1 MKAEP
6 MPEPD
11 ERLRVALAVE
21 DSATRASLVRLL
33 EAAGHL
39 VVDDDSDVDVV
50 LAFGDT
56 MSTSD
61 APVVALGGP
70 DLDQAGHLPAD
81 ASPEQIDAALR
92 AAAAGLSVRPQ
103 RYQSIAP
110 LTEATLVESPHAA
123 RLTPREI
130 EVLTAISEGLGN
142 KAIAR
147 QLSISLHTV
156 KFHIESIFRKLEVRT
171 RAEAVAR
178 GLQRLQL

>member
-1 MKAEP
+1 

-11 ERLRVALAVE
+11 ERLRVAIAGDDPVQ
-21 DSATRASLVRLL
+21 RASLARLL

-39 VVDDDSDVDVV
+39 IVDDDSDADVV
-50 LAFGDT
+50 LALGDA

-70 DLDQAGHLPAD
+70 DLEQAGHLAAD
-81 ASPEQIDAALR
+81 APPEQIDAALR

-103 RYQSIAP
+103 RRQSLAP

-147 QLSISLHTV
+147 RLAISLHTV

>member
-1 MKAEP
+1 MKAQVRMVEQ
-6 MPEPD
+6 EQ
-11 ERLRVALAVE
+11 LRVAIAGTDPAQRAQLA
-21 DSATRASLVRLL
+21 RLL
-33 EAAGHL
+33 EASGHML
-39 VVDDDSDVDVV
+39 VDEDSDADVV
-50 LAFGDT
+50 LVLGDAL
-56 MSTSD
+56 STSD

-70 DLDQAGHLPAD
+70 DLDQAGHLPTD
-81 ASPEQIDAALR
+81 ASPAQIEAALR
-92 AAAAGLSVRPQ
+92 AAAAGLRVRAQQ
-103 RYQSIAP
+103 RERFAP
-110 LTEATLVESPHAA
+110 MESALVESPHAA

-147 QLSISLHTV
+147 RLSISLHTV

>member
-1 MKAEP
+1 MKVQARMAE
-6 MPEPD
+6 E
-11 ERLRVALAVE
+11 EKLRVAIAGE
-21 DSATRASLVRLL
+21 DPARRAPLLCML
-33 EAAGHL
+33 EACGHL
-39 VVDDDSDVDVV
+39 LVDDDGDADVV
-50 LAFGDT
+50 LALGDAF
-56 MSTSD
+56 STSE

-70 DLDQAGHLPAD
+70 DLDQAGYLPAD
-81 ASPEQIDAALR
+81 ASVEQLDAALR
-92 AAAAGLSVRPQ
+92 AAAAGLTVRPQ
-103 RYQSIAP
+103 RGERFAP
-110 LTEATLVESPHAA
+110 LMESTLVESPHAA

-147 QLSISLHTV
+147 RLAISLHTV

>member
-1 MKAEP
+1 

-11 ERLRVALAVE
+11 ERLRVAIAGE
-21 DSATRASLVRLL
+21 DPARRASLTRIL
-33 EAAGHL
+33 ESAGHL
-39 VVDDDSDVDVV
+39 VVDEDSDADVV
-50 LAFGDT
+50 LALGDAMT
-56 MSTSD
+56 TSD

-70 DLDQAGHLPAD
+70 DLDQAGHLSAD
-81 ASPEQIDAALR
+81 AAPEQIDAALR
-92 AAAAGLSVRPQ
+92 AAAAGLNVRPQ
-103 RYQSIAP
+103 RQAFAP
-110 LTEATLVESPHAA
+110 LAESTLVESPHAA

-147 QLSISLHTV
+147 RLSISLHTV